1 MGVTTPAAHPNPHSE
16 PVQACRP
23 REGSAAAARSRCV
36 SLIDDE
42 HASAGLL
49 ALVLQL
55 RFEHAPAGIQHGL
68 GHPCLDE
75 LGAAHI
81 ADEDPLI
88 LIDHPG
94 REFMQGILAPA
105 RSSAVQALGLT
116 RVAAAL
122 CPGDLLLD
130 VSIEMTRLE
139 PLPIARRH
147 RILQPQIKSDLLVR
161 GQAGGEGALD
171 GNTQPPVPEA
181 ILGETPASAPPS
193 LELILLED
201 AKRFTG
207 EAQRAT
213 PALQLRRL
221 EGHPAE

>member
-1 MGVTTPAAHPNPHSE
+1 MGVITPAAHPNPHIE

-88 LIDHPG
+88 PIDYLA

-105 RSSAVQALGLT
+105 RSAAVQALGLT
-116 RVAAAL
+116 LVAAAL

-139 PLPIARRH
+139 LLPVAARDRTF
-147 RILQPQIKSDLLVR
+147 QTQIQSHLLVLR
-161 GQAGGEGALD
+161 YTGGERALD
-171 GNTQPPVPEA
+171 GNTQPPVPDR
-181 ILGETPASAPPS
+181 ILGETPAFPPPC
-193 LELILLED
+193 LELVLLEH
-201 AKRFTG
+201 AKRLAC
-207 EAQRAT
+207 EAQ
-213 PALQLRRL
+213 
-221 EGHPAE
+221 